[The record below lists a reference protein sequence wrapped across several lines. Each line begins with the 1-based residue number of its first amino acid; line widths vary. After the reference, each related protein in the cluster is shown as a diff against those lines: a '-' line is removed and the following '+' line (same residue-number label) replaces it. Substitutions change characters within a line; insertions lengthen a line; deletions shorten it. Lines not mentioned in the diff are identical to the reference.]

1 MRRSFDLPWRT
12 HAHPDPR
19 PARHRLHHDRRHRAR
34 RRALVHPCDRD
45 DDNLVVG
52 VASHHGVTHAV
63 DVSVVTESSMPNNVN
78 LASPDP
84 SQPSFISRVIA
95 NDAVKKG
102 LAGAA
107 AGLLVAVVSEAIWP
121 TR

>member
-1 MRRSFDLPWRT
+1 MQ
-12 HAHPDPR
+12 
-19 PARHRLHHDRRHRAR
+19 
-34 RRALVHPCDRD
+34 
-45 DDNLVVG
+45 
-52 VASHHGVTHAV
+52 
-63 DVSVVTESSMPNNVN
+63 NNTSP
-78 LASPDP
+78 ASPDLG
-84 SQPSFISRVIA
+84 PSFINRVIS

>member
-1 MRRSFDLPWRT
+1 
-12 HAHPDPR
+12 
-19 PARHRLHHDRRHRAR
+19 
-34 RRALVHPCDRD
+34 
-45 DDNLVVG
+45 
-52 VASHHGVTHAV
+52 
-63 DVSVVTESSMPNNVN
+63 MPNNVS